1 MGRIVVSEFLSLDG
15 VMEAPGGEPGF
26 VHSGWVGR
34 FPDQGQYAY
43 KLAEVQD
50 HEALLIGRVTYDSFA
65 AAWPEREGVFADRM
79 NAMPKF
85 VVSTTLRDP
94 RWENT
99 TVVDRDVVAAIGRL
113 RTEVP
118 GDLLVAG
125 SGTLVGFLRAHD
137 LVDEYRLM
145 VFPIVLGSGRR
156 LFGGAAD
163 ALALELADIQQLR
176 SGTVILTY
184 RRAAG

>member
-94 RWENT
+94 RWENM

-125 SGTLVGFLRAHD
+125 SGTLVGFLRGRPASTST
-137 LVDEYRLM
+137 
-145 VFPIVLGSGRR
+145 GSWSSPSCSAVV
-156 LFGGAAD
+156 GASSAV
-163 ALALELADIQQLR
+163 QPTRWR
-176 SGTVILTY
+176 SSSPTSSSSV
-184 RRAAG
+184 RAR